1 MNVGECVSRYGANVR
16 RMGLRMSCAQVL
28 VALARGKCRRR
39 DIVADSGLKGNTARI
54 SVTVLRGQGIVWCA
68 GTVKPRVYFLTQE
81 GVRVARELM
90 IMTREDGDDE

>member
-28 VALARGKCRRR
+28 VALATGKCRRR
-39 DIVADSGLKGNTARI
+39 DIVADSGLKGNT
-54 SVTVLRGQGIVWCA
+54 VTDILAVLRGQGIVWCV

-90 IMTREDGDDE
+90 NMKREDGDDE